1 MNRYV
6 ITAAALLFLAWLMK
20 TSAFLF
26 AAWASISLSRAVGRQ
41 RSVLSRLGI
50 AALAVVS
57 SRMARRYADPDQASH
72 YALFGQRMRIAIIL
86 LLTPT
91 ICAKVLHYIW
101 KL

>member
-1 MNRYV
+1 MLLRKISQMGPYV
-6 ITAAALLFLAWLMK
+6 
-20 TSAFLF
+20 
-26 AAWASISLSRAVGRQ
+26 VG
-41 RSVLSRLGI
+41 I
-50 AALAVVS
+50 DTVVS